1 MERRDA
7 PATER
12 NGRRGSATA
21 LIVIGL
27 SSLLLAFASCERRSV
42 ETVTVAS
49 QQRSSAA
56 DGKPL
61 ISTAQLPARDLNLEA
76 AGDRI
81 AEARIDLKRKNTAAA
96 LRAIAAAEEEVKKA
110 SVIKP
115 GDTHL
120 AAFIRRMQI
129 AEQELRRRDLKAA
142 SSELR
147 RLDQELNR

>member
-7 PATER
+7 TATER

-21 LIVIGL
+21 LIVVGL
-27 SSLLLAFASCERRSV
+27 SLLLLVFASCERRSV
-42 ETVTVAS
+42 ETVTVAA

-81 AEARIDLKRKNTAAA
+81 AEARIDLKRKNTGAA
-96 LRAIAAAEEEVKKA
+96 LRAISVAEEDVKKA
-110 SVIKP
+110 AVIQP
-115 GDTHL
+115 GDAHL
-120 AAFIRRMQI
+120 AALIRRLQTV
-129 AEQELRRRDLKAA
+129 EQELQHRDLKVAA
-142 SSELR
+142 SELR
-147 RLDQELNR
+147 KLSQELNR